1 MQQLIIAMATL
12 FLAQACVG
20 VNIVV
25 SKGLVDHI
33 NPLILLTVRFSIAS
47 LFMLLLTYIS
57 REKTRFKLTMDIN
70 DWLVLVAEGISAGV
84 MFNFIMLIGL
94 HFTDANSSGLIT
106 SLMPAVIICLNV
118 MFFRQQLSRKML
130 ISIVISIFGLLLINY
145 GTVGAGSKNALLGNF
160 LVFVSLIPDS
170 LYYALSK
177 YHPLKLNP
185 MLKVLLLNA
194 INLPVLYL
202 SIIFLPHGSWSVIT
216 LHDSLMM
223 SVIGI
228 TSALFFILWQKGI
241 KHIDAAYAALSTAFM
256 PLATVILAWVILG
269 EGLGLAKL
277 IGMIL
282 VIMSIVNYALKK

>member
-1 MQQLIIAMATL
+1 
-12 FLAQACVG
+12 
-20 VNIVV
+20 
-25 SKGLVDHI
+25 
-33 NPLILLTVRFSIAS
+33 
-47 LFMLLLTYIS
+47 
-57 REKTRFKLTMDIN
+57 
-70 DWLVLVAEGISAGV
+70 
-84 MFNFIMLIGL
+84 
-94 HFTDANSSGLIT
+94 
-106 SLMPAVIICLNV
+106 
-118 MFFRQQLSRKML
+118 
-130 ISIVISIFGLLLINY
+130 
-145 GTVGAGSKNALLGNF
+145 
-160 LVFVSLIPDS
+160 
-170 LYYALSK
+170 
-177 YHPLKLNP
+177 